1 MKGEDSFPDL
11 DSDKAKMTFD
21 QRSVKK
27 NIFHKNNLDQL
38 HNCGDCQDDFK
49 GMRSSPTPSR
59 CFMFLPGLN
68 SGRCYSEV
76 REYYKR
82 ETNTKIIFKF
92 INRVSPS
99 ENQPWTEEI
108 EIRLGRRKIDILL
121 IGSSIWDIKRYAW

>member
-49 GMRSSPTPSR
+49 GIIAFLIFTFNHVSPRSQQRAMLLRSSGV
-59 CFMFLPGLN
+59 LQEG
-68 SGRCYSEV
+68 
-76 REYYKR
+76 
-82 ETNTKIIFKF
+82 
-92 INRVSPS
+92 
-99 ENQPWTEEI
+99 
-108 EIRLGRRKIDILL
+108 D
-121 IGSSIWDIKRYAW
+121 